1 MDVVFVEKYS
11 SFRRIVLYYFQ
22 QIFISIFYF
31 SLMDRLREENT
42 IMDTQDN
49 KVVDGKTSENLNE
62 NMADIFDSVFKTLL
76 QRFPMLAVAL
86 VNEVFHADYAE
97 DEVIIQGRN
106 EYHSLDGK
114 IINDAM
120 LRIRDKIYHIE
131 CQSTSDGLMVI
142 RMIEYDFRIALE
154 ETRNILMNELK
165 KKSNERSQEPL
176 SFRFPQS
183 CMVCVRPGIEKED
196 SLKLQ
201 IVMPNGE
208 KVLYEV
214 PIVQAQSFSKEDM
227 FKKRLLILIPF
238 YVLRYEKEI
247 KDGKNEILGKLKSEY
262 EYIKEQLIA
271 EGNFLNEPRLYYD
284 LAVLSQK
291 ILDYVGKGNADYKE
305 RMGNIMG
312 GVILEM
318 ESDKIWDRAWNK
330 SSQYADSRRQILS
343 IDNMV
348 KKLNMPLEEA
358 CEIQDITVDDYQKAI
373 KIVKEVEEERMSKAD
388 NS

>member
-1 MDVVFVEKYS
+1 
-11 SFRRIVLYYFQ
+11 
-22 QIFISIFYF
+22 
-31 SLMDRLREENT
+31 MDRLREENT

-86 VNEVFHADYAE
+86 INEVFHADYAE

-165 KKSNERSQEPL
+165 KKSNERSKEPL

-238 YVLRYEKEI
+238 YVLRYEYEI

-271 EGNFLNEPRLYYD
+271 EGNSLNEPRLYYD

-373 KIVKEVEEERMSKAD
+373 KIVKEVEEERNVYGKDSK
-388 NS
+388 